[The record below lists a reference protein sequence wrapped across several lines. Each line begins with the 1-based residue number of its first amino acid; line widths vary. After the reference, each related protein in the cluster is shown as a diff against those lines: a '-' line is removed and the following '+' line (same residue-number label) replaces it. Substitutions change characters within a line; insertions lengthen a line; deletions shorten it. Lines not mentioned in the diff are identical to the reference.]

1 MHLCVKDIYILPLF
15 IEVSVSRRVRGHA
28 FVCQG
33 YIYFTFFVQYL
44 DYELFQLRGFSL
56 LVWFFFILFFKSIMF
71 STK

>member
-1 MHLCVKDIYILPLF
+1 MHLCVKDIYILTLF

-44 DYELFQLRGFSL
+44 DYGTVSTA
-56 LVWFFFILFFKSIMF
+56 WFFFVGLFFFHFIF
-71 STK
+71 